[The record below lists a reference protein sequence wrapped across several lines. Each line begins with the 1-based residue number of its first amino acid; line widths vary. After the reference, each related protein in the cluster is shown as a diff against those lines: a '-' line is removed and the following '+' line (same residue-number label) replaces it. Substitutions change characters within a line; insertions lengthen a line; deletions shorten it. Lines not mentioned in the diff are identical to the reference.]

1 MVLFIAQALLV
12 TLGKTRWHRRVGVAG
27 AFFAV
32 VILVSGTVTAIVAAR
47 HGNRGNPPGPLTPV
61 AFLLAATLRDMAKR
75 GIFYVP
81 TIDHNRYYAQSAAIF
96 GYDSAAVARLDAYRA
111 RNMDT
116 LRRAIKMD
124 VPVAMGSDALFSMFG
139 QNTRELLWFV
149 EAGMKPGEALEAAT
163 TNGAAVLGMDK
174 DLGAVAPGYFADI
187 VAVDGDPLADIG
199 AVVNGVRWVMKG
211 GAVVVDRTGPGN

>member
-1 MVLFIAQALLV
+1 ME
-12 TLGKTRWHRRVGVAG
+12 
-27 AFFAV
+27 
-32 VILVSGTVTAIVAAR
+32 
-47 HGNRGNPPGPLTPV
+47 
-61 AFLLAATLRDMAKR
+61 
-75 GIFYVP
+75 
-81 TIDHNRYYAQSAAIF
+81 
-96 GYDSAAVARLDAYRA
+96 
-111 RNMDT
+111 T

-124 VPVAMGSDALFSMFG
+124 VPVAMGSDALFNMFG

-174 DLGAVAPGYFADI
+174 DLGAVAPGYYADI

-211 GAVVVDRTGPGN
+211 GVVVVDRTGPGN